1 MLYRKN
7 VLIPHISDR
16 HKDSNNKQI
25 SMNKKQTYAAPNVD
39 QVVIFPREAVLD
51 ITSPTSNESLAI
63 YSIMGVG
70 SGENDGIAW

>member
-1 MLYRKN
+1 
-7 VLIPHISDR
+7 
-16 HKDSNNKQI
+16 
-25 SMNKKQTYAAPNVD
+25 MNKKQIYAAPKVD

-70 SGENDGIAW
+70 SGENDGVAW

>member
-1 MLYRKN
+1 M
-7 VLIPHISDR
+7 S
-16 HKDSNNKQI
+16 
-25 SMNKKQTYAAPNVD
+25 KKQNYTAPQVD

-70 SGENDGIAW
+70 SGENDGVAW